1 MREDIRDGSRG
12 CHKEKATDS
21 WVCEMGLDGKNAVCP
36 SAELLHNSWSR
47 LMRCKLKKKKR
58 NKYQYADG
66 AAVKTSQ
73 KQAGVY

>member
-1 MREDIRDGSRG
+1 
-12 CHKEKATDS
+12 
-21 WVCEMGLDGKNAVCP
+21 MGLDGKNAVCP

-73 KQAGVY
+73 KQAGVYWLTDSTKKKKEKGIDTD